1 MIGLLCF
8 VLAVLA
14 SPFKSK
20 IRLEAENA
28 TLRHQLVVLRRKLKG
43 RAQLTNNDR
52 WFFVQLYRWFPSI
65 LKVLTIIRP
74 ETLVRWHR
82 AGFRRYWRW
91 KSHRRGGRPQIE
103 PELRAL
109 IRQMSIEN
117 PLWGAPRIH
126 GELLKLGVEVAQ
138 SSVAKYMVKR
148 RGPPSQG
155 WRTFL
160 RNHAPDIAAMDL
172 FVVPT
177 IGFKLLYGFV
187 IVRIDRRDLVWI
199 NVTTNPTAEWI
210 ARQIT
215 EAFPWDGAP
224 RYMIRDRDRIYG
236 AVVTRRLRAMGIR
249 DKPIAPA
256 SPWQNGFAERLIGSI
271 RRECLDHIIVLGE
284 EHLRRI
290 LQILCGLLQR
300 RQNTS
305 VFKQGCAGFSPGSA
319 DRRHKFTRHP
329 WRASSSIRSG
339 LVFGTHRCATGAGAE
354 RIPRARQRCGM
365 PETARDYTPA
375 PPPKNCPTAQRAY
388 IASVRRY
395 LSCRAR
401 IVTKEGNCRLAVPSM

>member
-1 MIGLLCF
+1 MIALIWF
-8 VLAVLA
+8 VLAALA

-28 TLRHQLVVLRRKLKG
+28 ALRHQVIVLRRKLRG
-43 RAQLTNNDR
+43 RVRLTNHDR

-65 LKVLTIIRP
+65 LTVITIVRP

-82 AGFRRYWRW
+82 AGFRRYWHW
-91 KSHRRGGRPQIE
+91 KSRRRGGRPQIE
-103 PELRAL
+103 ADLRAL
-109 IRQMSIEN
+109 IRQMSTEN
-117 PLWGAPRIH
+117 LLWGVPRIH
-126 GELLKLGVEVAQ
+126 GELLKLGFSVAQ
-138 SSVAKYMVKR
+138 STVAKYMVKR
-148 RGPPSQG
+148 RGPPSPG
-155 WRTFL
+155 WKTFL

-187 IVRIDRRDLVWI
+187 IVRIDRRDIVWI

-224 RYMIRDRDRIYG
+224 RYMIRDRDRTYG

-271 RRECLDHIIVLGE
+271 RRECVDHFIILGE
-284 EHLRRI
+284 AHLRRI
-290 LQILCGLLQR
+290 LR
-300 RQNTS
+300 SYARYYN
-305 VFKQGCAGFSPGSA
+305 
-319 DRRHKFTRHP
+319 D
-329 WRASSSIRSG
+329 IR
-339 LVFGTHRCATGAGAE
+339 THRSL
-354 RIPRARQRCGM
+354 
-365 PETARDYTPA
+365 DKDA
-375 PPPKNCPTAQRAY
+375 PVSRPVQRAGV
-388 IASVRRY
+388 IS
-395 LSCRAR
+395 SRAVLGGLHHHYGR
-401 IVTKEGNCRLAVPSM
+401 I